1 MVILRTRQFLTW
13 NYGCLIAARFKLS
26 QDMDLV
32 LGREWRYAES
42 GGMPSRR
49 YLGGET
55 HEL

>member
-42 GGMPSRR
+42 GGMPSRC